1 MPLRALGFGGLLAW
15 VVPVVSIAAV
25 AAPPVVRPLEESPV
39 AVAGGVVVFPVSW
52 DPAEDAPRTVGARL
66 DDGRVV
72 EGVVGWTRAD
82 EPPAPRAWSAS
93 GERTTLSS
101 EPPPT
106 GDATGAWLLVP
117 MPEGYRGRLR
127 LGGGTVSPRWLDP
140 APTFVRP
147 RQQVA
152 SSSAEARPDERQ
164 PLEWWRWAV
173 LADRLGIEPPPPSG
187 DEAGR
192 LAARHL
198 AELWRAA
205 IARVERRSP
214 GVAEE
219 IRERLTVTVADL
231 DSDEPRR
238 EVAAW
243 LASPTRT
250 RMLLGIMLD
259 PERDDESAMQASLAW
274 LRTEDELTM
283 WIESALA
290 DRVSFA
296 VANPRLDEAVLR
308 CRWLEGDPIP
318 VAVTIPPRSLRR
330 VQVDRPVRSSG
341 GTATEGVLVVTRGEH
356 RRRLDFGASPVLVR
370 PPGQSLGAFST
381 RTSLAEVQG
390 VAFETAASR
399 SAAAEVRR
407 RDREWEVFLECF
419 RPSDAREDVVEI
431 RLGGPDSRVPLI
443 RVRERGEVEASGAS
457 VERRS
462 YPDRWRCR
470 VVLPAPWLAESLVG
484 LRSPAVGLSIDRRLE
499 MADGSSEVSSIGPPL
514 PPWRPNGATVALDL
528 TAWEE
533 GPAPGGATPSTDVA
547 PVEPRGSGGES

>member
-1 MPLRALGFGGLLAW
+1 M
-15 VVPVVSIAAV
+15 VPVVSFAAV

-52 DPAEDAPRTVGARL
+52 DPAEDPPRTVGARL
-66 DDGRVV
+66 DDDRVV

-82 EPPAPRAWSAS
+82 EPPTPSTWSAS
-93 GERTTLSS
+93 GERMTLSS
-101 EPPPT
+101 EPPST

-140 APTFVRP
+140 APTFARP

-173 LADRLGIEPPPPSG
+173 LADRLGIEPPPPGG
-187 DEAGR
+187 DDAGQ

-198 AELWRAA
+198 AELWRAG

-243 LASPTRT
+243 LASPART
-250 RMLLGIMLD
+250 RVLLGIMLD
-259 PERDDESAMQASLAW
+259 PERDDEAAMQASLAW

-290 DRVSFA
+290 DRVAFA
-296 VANPRLDEAVLR
+296 VANPGLDEAVLR
-308 CRWLEGDPIP
+308 CRWLEGDPVPI
-318 VAVTIPPRSLRR
+318 AVTVPPRSLRR
-330 VQVDRPVRSSG
+330 VQVDRPARRSG
-341 GTATEGVLVVTRGEH
+341 GASTEGVLLISRGEH
-356 RRRLDFGASPVLVR
+356 RRRLDFGTSPVPVR

-381 RTSLAEVQG
+381 RMSLAEAQG
-390 VAFETAASR
+390 VAVETAAQR
-399 SAAAEVRR
+399 GAAAEVRR
-407 RDREWEVFLECF
+407 RGREWELFLECF
-419 RPSDAREDVVEI
+419 RPDGAREDVVEI
-431 RLGGPDSRVPLI
+431 RLGGPDSRLPVI
-443 RVRERGEVEASGAS
+443 RVRERGEVESSGAS

-470 VVLPAPWLAESLVG
+470 VVLPDAWLAEALVG
-484 LRSPAVGLSIDRRLE
+484 LRSPAVGISISRRLE
-499 MADGSSEVSSIGPPL
+499 LADGSTEVSSVGPPL
-514 PPWRPNGATVALDL
+514 PPWRPVGATIAIDL
-528 TAWEE
+528 AAWDA
-533 GPAPGGATPSTDVA
+533 GPAPGGVPTRGDA
-547 PVEPRGSGGES
+547 PLVEPRGPDGGS